1 MTIDDLG
8 QKVENGGVTATG
20 RLTAEEWN
28 VLVAFVKGL
37 RTISGIG
44 NVDAS
49 ADGIASEDMV
59 MFKKGGETYWFA
71 KPAHQFRT
79 PVDVLPSENSEN
91 AISSDFAYRL
101 SETISKL
108 VDRTRK
114 ISQTETF
121 ISIYPNVLNVWGA
134 VSGLTIA
141 FQDGEAGRVNEYMMQ
156 FTVSS
161 EDFDLIL
168 PSQVRWAEE
177 PTWEM
182 GRTYQVSIEDNLAL
196 YAEWEAA
203 RQ

>member
-1 MTIDDLG
+1 MGIEDLE

-28 VLVAFVKGL
+28 TLVSFVKGL
-37 RTISGIG
+37 RTIGGVG
-44 NVDAS
+44 NVDSS

-59 MFKKGGETYWFA
+59 MFKKGGENYWFA

-79 PVDVLPSENSEN
+79 PVDVLPAENSEN
-91 AISSDFAYRL
+91 AISSDFAYRI
-101 SETISKL
+101 SETVNKL
-108 VDRTRK
+108 VNRTKK
-114 ISQTETF
+114 ITQTETF
-121 ISIYPNVLNVWGA
+121 LSIYPNVLNVWGA

-141 FQDGEAGRVNEYMMQ
+141 FQDGEAGRVNEYMLQ

-161 EDFDLIL
+161 ADFDLIL
-168 PSQVRWAEE
+168 PSQVVWSEE
-177 PTWEM
+177 PDWEV

-203 RQ
+203 QQ